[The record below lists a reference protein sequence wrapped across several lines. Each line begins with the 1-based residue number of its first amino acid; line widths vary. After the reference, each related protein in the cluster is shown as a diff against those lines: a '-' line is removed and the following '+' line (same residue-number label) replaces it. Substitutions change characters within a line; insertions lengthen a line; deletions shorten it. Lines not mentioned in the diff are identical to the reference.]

1 MFYCTHCKNTFEV
14 DTYEVFNKLDVYLY
28 TLTCGHQLVVPA
40 GSLTILNTLGRGIDE
55 ETSRKEN
62 LLRRMWSG
70 MLDVLFGEES

>member
-40 GSLTILNTLGRGIDE
+40 GSLSIFHHEKDE

-62 LLRRMWSG
+62 LLKHLWTSL
-70 MLDVLFGEES
+70 LDVLFGEES

>member
-40 GSLTILNTLGRGIDE
+40 GSLVIKNE

-62 LLRRMWSG
+62 LLKRMWSG

>member
-40 GSLTILNTLGRGIDE
+40 GSLVIKDE

-62 LLRRMWSG
+62 LLKHLWTSL
-70 MLDVLFGEES
+70 LDVLFGESYG

>member
-40 GSLTILNTLGRGIDE
+40 ESLVIKAE

-62 LLRRMWSG
+62 LLKRMWSG
-70 MLDVLFGEES
+70 MLDVLFGESYG